1 MQKTRKPTKSS
12 EKHKKPKK
20 NETLWG
26 GPPRSRTFGKLF
38 FFFSSCFLVL
48 SMFFGFLVPPI
59 PRPLFFVF
67 FSEFFGVFIFF
78 GVSCLFAIRK
88 DILGHWFD
96 VQ

>member
-12 EKHKKPKK
+12 EKHKKQKK

-38 FFFSSCFLVL
+38 FFFL
-48 SMFFGFLVPPI
+48 FFGFINVFWFSRPPH
-59 PRPLFFVF
+59 PKTPVFLFF
-67 FSEFFGVFIFF
+67 FSKFFGVFIFF